1 MARPARGDTRAGRK
15 LKDALMSLQH
25 RTEPVEAGPESW
37 SDYWD
42 LYTWEISD
50 PTEVAALEAETSHR
64 DAFDPD
70 PVPGTRPWIT
80 LMVAGSLPPVSGGAP
95 EYTDADRDDLEAW
108 LEQAD
113 DYPPANQISPD
124 ELAMAAAGLA
134 LG

>member
-1 MARPARGDTRAGRK
+1 
-15 LKDALMSLQH
+15 MSLQH

-50 PTEVAALEAETSHR
+50 PTEVAELGRLAVEAECDRH
-64 DAFDPD
+64 DAPD
-70 PVPGTRPWIT
+70 VP
-80 LMVAGSLPPVSGGAP
+80 S
-95 EYTDADRDDLEAW
+95 
-108 LEQAD
+108 
-113 DYPPANQISPD
+113 NQISAT